1 MARKLWKGL
10 AIALMWP
17 VMPGWPDEGRKLIQ
31 SPLLADWLVHVM
43 ATSTSRRRVL
53 NAGAG
58 EGLFSSLLLGLRGV
72 HEVMELD
79 VSYASS
85 PRFVSDPRQHSVAG
99 SLTALPFADASFHLV
114 LCSEVLEHIEDDE
127 SALDELRRVLVP
139 GGWLLITVPTPPAIF
154 DPDHVREG
162 YDPVELKKK
171 LGARGL
177 ETIEIGFCMY
187 GAFKLMMRAWRR
199 FPWLPR
205 VAIWALALADRFL
218 SPGSPMDLLMLS
230 RRHIEETR
238 LYPALTTLAE
248 TCASESQ

>member
-1 MARKLWKGL
+1 
-10 AIALMWP
+10 
-17 VMPGWPDEGRKLIQ
+17 
-31 SPLLADWLVHVM
+31 LLADWLAYVM
-43 ATSTSRRRVL
+43 ANSTSRRRVL

-58 EGLFSSLLLGLRGV
+58 EGLFSSLLLGLLGV
-72 HEVMELD
+72 HQVMELD

-85 PRFVSDPRQHSVAG
+85 PRFLSDPRQHSVAG
-99 SLTALPFADASFHLV
+99 SLTALPVTEATFDLV

-127 SALDELRRVLVP
+127 SALDELRRVLAP
-139 GGWLLITVPTPPAIF
+139 DGWLVITVPTPPAIL

-162 YDPVELKKK
+162 YDPLELKKK
-171 LGARGL
+171 LAARGL

-205 VAIWALALADRFL
+205 AAIWALALTDRFL
-218 SPGSPMDLLMLS
+218 SPGSPMDLLVLS
-230 RRHIEETR
+230 RRPIEETGVP
-238 LYPALTTLAE
+238 PALTTSAE